1 MSRIKI
7 ITSFGRYNDA
17 NLEQKAEL
25 IADSMTNN
33 PHFEDPVPAIA
44 DLKEATI
51 AFDEAIIKAKEG
63 GKREQLRRDDKRKE
77 LIVLLDKLA
86 LYVHMKADGD
96 KSALA
101 SSGFTLSKI
110 PEAIGILS
118 KPQNFMVRAE
128 NAGSIKLSIKTIR
141 GAKSYQ
147 YEYRKKG
154 ETIWQ
159 IWVHT
164 KTTLLLTNLES
175 GQQYEFRIAAIG
187 AAMQRV
193 YSDVISSYVL

>member
-7 ITSFGRYNDA
+7 ITSFGKYSDA

-33 PHFEDPVPAIA
+33 ANFEDPVPAIA

-51 AFDEAIIKAKEG
+51 AFDESIIKAKEG
-63 GKREQLRRDDKRKE
+63 GKREQLMRDDKRKE
-77 LIVLLDKLA
+77 LIVLLDKLS

-96 KSALA
+96 NAALA
-101 SSGFTLSKI
+101 SSGYTLSKI
-110 PEAIGILS
+110 PEAIGILA
-118 KPQNFMVRAE
+118 KPQNFMVRPQ
-128 NAGSIKLSIKTIR
+128 NAGTIKLSIRTIR

-154 ETIWQ
+154 DTLWEIS
-159 IWVHT
+159 VHT
-164 KTTLLLTNLES
+164 KTMLLIPNLQS
-175 GQQYEFRIAAIG
+175 GQQYEFRVTAIG
-187 AAMQRV
+187 TATQRV
-193 YSDVISSYVL
+193 YSDIISSYVL